1 MPTRFP
7 KALNPSDVMS
17 ADFWFKFKFK
27 DYIADTRPL
36 SLTARGILM
45 EIIIY
50 MESNKTYWIP
60 NDVGLIVRL
69 TGGTTEEITH
79 GLSEFFRFASL
90 NFEKNERGEEI
101 IVSRKIFKD
110 LEKSRINAENGKKG
124 GNPQIKKQIRLTEHT
139 TDGLTES
146 VKPEVK
152 PRANSVYDS
161 YLEGR
166 DKGVK
171 GEKRGETNDAL
182 PGLSEDQIADIPNI
196 VTAFAETCLNDFR
209 LHDSL
214 RQKNPRLKSDDDCRK
229 FIREFAGV
237 QVHGLEYYH
246 RIQAFKTHMLRSP
259 LLTKFDPINPQENRS
274 MISQQLSAYE
284 EARQKLR
291 NQAQNSNP

>member
-1 MPTRFP
+1 
-7 KALNPSDVMS
+7 MS

-36 SLTARGILM
+36 SLTARGLLM

-50 MESNKTYWIP
+50 METNKTYWIP
-60 NDVGLIVRL
+60 NDIRLIVRL
-69 TGGTTEEITH
+69 TGGTTEEITE
-79 GLSEFFRFASL
+79 GLSEIFRFASL
-90 NFEKNERGEEI
+90 NFEKNDGGEEI
-101 IVSRKIFKD
+101 LVSRKIFKD

-124 GNPQIKKQIRLTEHT
+124 GNPQIKKTSRLTEHT
-139 TDGLTES
+139 TDGLTQA

-166 DKGVK
+166 DKGVE

-182 PGLSEDQIADIPNI
+182 PGLSEDQIADIPN
-196 VTAFAETCLNDFR
+196 VVSRFAELCMNDAR
-209 LHDSL
+209 LHHSL
-214 RQKNPRLKSDDDCRK
+214 KQKNPRLKSDDDCRK
-229 FIREFAGV
+229 FIRTFAGV
-237 QVHGLEYYH
+237 QEHGLEYYW

-259 LLTKFDPINPQENRS
+259 LLTKFDPSNDGENHS
-274 MISQQLSAYE
+274 MISKQLSAYE

-291 NQAQNSNP
+291 NQGFQTTQP